1 MHRCSSK
8 SKAREE
14 FQLELEEA
22 PFKELVVD
30 QEEGLEEAEG
40 DSPLEDVD
48 VIRDRCIV
56 HLWML
61 LNLTFVTHKPY
72 TFIFSIQHIGYACL
86 LHICT
91 SSIHSPYYMHM

>member
-1 MHRCSSK
+1 MSGVLL
-8 SKAREE
+8 
-14 FQLELEEA
+14 Q
-22 PFKELVVD
+22 LVVD

-40 DSPLEDVD
+40 DSPLEDAD

-86 LHICT
+86 LHIPAAYILPTTCIC
-91 SSIHSPYYMHM
+91 SVDCLQ